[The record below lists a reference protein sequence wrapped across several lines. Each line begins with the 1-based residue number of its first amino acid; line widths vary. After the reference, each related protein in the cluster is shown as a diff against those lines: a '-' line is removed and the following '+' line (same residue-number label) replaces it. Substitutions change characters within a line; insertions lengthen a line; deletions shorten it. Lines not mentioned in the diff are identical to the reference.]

1 MKTTC
6 LINNYNYKDYICEA
20 IESALLQ
27 TYPFDEIIVVD
38 DASTDGSV
46 NLIKEKYGLNSSI
59 ELIPKKN
66 NEGQLAAATT
76 GFLQS
81 KGDIIFFLDADDF
94 YHPQYLEIAL
104 KIYKEN
110 PICGFLY
117 CEMGIFSNIR
127 NNYQTPSQSQ
137 ISNYKSYLQ
146 DCGYSIILVME
157 EQRFVGS
164 PSSGNS
170 IQRKYLS
177 KILPCPYIE
186 YDRIWT
192 DNCVVFGSSI
202 LGARKFLIKIP
213 LVAYR
218 LHDKNAFLNNPN
230 RKDYE
235 RFNFYQNQIAIIQL
249 ITFLSHKMNYSRDL
263 LVRSAPYEFKTIDNP
278 TWDLF
283 FDYLKIMF
291 RISSSVPFS
300 PSGRSSKLHG
310 LKIMLKHMIIQKFW
324 KR

>member
-6 LINNYNYKDYICEA
+6 LINNYNYKEYICEA

-27 TYPFDEIIVVD
+27 TYPFDEVIVVD
-38 DASTDGSV
+38 DASTDGSAT
-46 NLIKEKYGLNSSI
+46 LIKEKYGLNSSI
-59 ELIPKKN
+59 KIILKKN

-76 GFLQS
+76 GFLES

-104 KIYKEN
+104 NIYKEN
-110 PICGFLY
+110 PVCGFLY
-117 CEMGIFSNIR
+117 CEMGLFSHIR
-127 NNYQTPSQSQ
+127 NNYQAPSQSQ
-137 ISNYKSYLQ
+137 ISQYKSYLQ

-177 KILPCPYIE
+177 EILPCPYIE

-192 DNCVVFGSSI
+192 DNCVVFGSSV

-213 LVAYR
+213 LVGYR
-218 LHDKNAFLNNPN
+218 LHDQNAFLNNPN
-230 RKDYE
+230 KKEKD
-235 RFNFYQNQIAIIQL
+235 RFSFYRNQVAVVQL
-249 ITFLSHKMNYSRDL
+249 ITFLSHKINYTNSL
-263 LVRSAPYEFKTIDNP
+263 LVRNAPYEFKTIDSP
-278 TWDLF
+278 TWNLF
-283 FDYLKIMF
+283 FTYLRIMM
-291 RISSSVPFS
+291 RS
-300 PSGRSSKLHG
+300 PSSIPHVPLGFLNKFYG
-310 LKIMLKHMIIQKFW
+310 LGIMLKHMLA
-324 KR
+324 RNY